1 MKKIFAILLSALFL
15 NGVAHAGW
23 GVSFMAGQVSTS
35 GTENEKSGDKG
46 PEKNSKD
53 IKETFYGASIFV
65 EGVADNGMT
74 VGIDYVPLAL
84 EIGSGQRTDTASD
97 ANESTND
104 AGTYKASA
112 DVEHLITLYTNIPMG
127 PNDGYGLLGIHYA
140 EITTSETLPNSTYG
154 DENVFGAQI
163 GYGVKRGNLK
173 YELSYSDFESISLSS
188 SSGSSTV
195 SADADALTFKIAY
208 GF

>member
-1 MKKIFAILLSALFL
+1 MRKTIAILFSALFL

-35 GTENEKSGDKG
+35 GTENEKSGDVG

-65 EGVADNGMT
+65 EGVADNGVT
-74 VGIDYVPLAL
+74 FGIDYVPLAL
-84 EIGSGQRTDTASD
+84 ELGSGQRTDSTSD
-97 ANESTND
+97 SNEDTDDS
-104 AGTYKASA
+104 GTYKASA
-112 DVEHLITLYTNIPMG
+112 DVEHLVTLYTNIPMG

-140 EITTSETLPNSTYG
+140 EITTSESLPNSTYG
-154 DENVFGAQI
+154 DEDIFGAQI
-163 GYGVKRGNLK
+163 GYGLKKGNLK
-173 YELSYSDFESISLSS
+173 YELSYSNFESISLSS
-188 SSGSSTV
+188 TSGTSTV
-195 SADADALTFKIAY
+195 DADADALTFKIAY